1 MSISSLTT
9 IATVREAASRSE
21 TPQRPTKGQIGKVP
35 TGHTDADQHAGIT
48 DVLAKQI
55 PTELIAPYTALTAA
69 LVGAVSKPTT
79 KNPHPDQLAGW
90 RWTAFTLLVA
100 SVILVVWAGK
110 AQKSGTWNF
119 PLVAASAGVLSAIAW
134 AFLMPGSPLVPYLH
148 SNHATT
154 LVPLF
159 VAVGGTVVAAVTA
172 ALLTSKPR
180 HLRRRAKAA

>member
-1 MSISSLTT
+1 MSVSSLTT
-9 IATVREAASRSE
+9 IATVREEASRAASPR
-21 TPQRPTKGQIGKVP
+21 RPKKGQIGKVP
-35 TGHTDADQHAGIT
+35 TGHTDADKDAGIA

-69 LVGAVSKPTT
+69 LVGAVGKPTA

-90 RWTAFTLLVA
+90 RWAAFALLVG

-119 PLVAASAGVLSAIAW
+119 PLIAVTAGVLSAIAW

-148 SNHATT
+148 SKHATT

-159 VAVGGTVVAAVTA
+159 AAVGGAVVAAITA

-180 HLRRRAKAA
+180 HRRKTARAS

>member
-1 MSISSLTT
+1 VSVSSLTT
-9 IATVREAASRSE
+9 IAAVREVAAEAAQPRK
-21 TPQRPTKGQIGKVP
+21 PKKGQIGKVP
-35 TGHTDADQHAGIT
+35 PGHKDADANAGIT

-69 LVGAVSKPTT
+69 LVGAVARPTK

-90 RWTAFTLLVA
+90 RWAAFVLLVL
-100 SVILVVWAGK
+100 SVIAMVWAGK
-110 AQKSGTWNF
+110 VQKTGSWKF
-119 PLVAASAGVLSAIAW
+119 PVVAVAAGVVTSVAW

-148 SNHATT
+148 SKHATT

-172 ALLTSKPR
+172 ALLTMAPR
-180 HLRRRAKAA
+180 SRAARRS

>member
-1 MSISSLTT
+1 MSVSSLTT
-9 IATVREAASRSE
+9 IATVREAAARTE
-21 TPQRPTKGQIGKVP
+21 KPQRPKKGQIGKVP
-35 TGHTDADQHAGIT
+35 TGHADADKDAGIT

-69 LVGAVSKPTT
+69 LVGAVAKATP

-90 RWTAFTLLVA
+90 RWAAFALLVA
-100 SVILVVWAGK
+100 SVISVTWAGK

-119 PLVAASAGVLSAIAW
+119 PLVAVTAGVLSAVAW

-148 SNHATT
+148 SRHATT

-159 VAVGGTVVAAVTA
+159 VAVGGAVVAAITA
-172 ALLTSKPR
+172 ALLASAPR
-180 HLRRRAKAA
+180 HLK